1 MDICGYQYFLIFL
14 HTRRYCEINLYSH
27 ILFQLIQ
34 LPWARTCLFL
44 FGRNGVHLKAV
55 RPCAARVLQ
64 WDAVCNWSKP
74 QENCFPN
81 NRDMAFSCGTW
92 WLETARYLK
101 TNLVWPYWMTDWLA
115 PVWTPSIHF
124 GYHPSAR
131 FQQTSYL
138 DTSQVHHCQWCWCWS
153 MSCVANTPAEH
164 GCFYFVCLCCCFDFS
179 AMLKMPVKRQVLL
192 CYCLANKCY
201 VSSHW
206 FLTIH
211 RNNPDIKISGID
223 TWLPAE
229 GISTLQQPMS
239 FKDLTHLN
247 NTLCFFFCWSSLL
260 RHAVHAKSSAPQAVS
275 DATPPDLHGVH
286 ALAGLE

>member
-64 WDAVCNWSKP
+64 RDAVCNWSKP

-138 DTSQVHHCQWCWCWS
+138 DTSHFAGAS
-153 MSCVANTPAEH
+153 LPM
-164 GCFYFVCLCCCFDFS
+164 
-179 AMLKMPVKRQVLL
+179 MLMLVYVMRSKYTCRTWVLL
-192 CYCLANKCY
+192 LCLL
-201 VSSHW
+201 VLLFW
-206 FLTIH
+206 FFGH
-211 RNNPDIKISGID
+211 
-223 TWLPAE
+223 AE
-229 GISTLQQPMS
+229 
-239 FKDLTHLN
+239 N
-247 NTLCFFFCWSSLL
+247 
-260 RHAVHAKSSAPQAVS
+260 
-275 DATPPDLHGVH
+275 
-286 ALAGLE
+286 AG